1 MSPSTLSRL
10 AALPSILPAP
20 PILLASILVGAT
32 ALALAVPASAQVR
45 VGVTSAAEG
54 DPLGKPPAEAERV
67 LRVGVDVQASELI
80 TTSVNDRAHLV
91 FLDGT
96 SLTVGPD
103 AQLVID
109 RFIYDPSRGIGDLS
123 VTLSKG
129 VLRLVGGKI
138 SKMQPVLVNTPGVLT
153 GIRGGISIVDAQA
166 GQTVSTFMFGRDM
179 TVTGRGQTQ
188 TVTRPG
194 FEVTTRVN
202 APPAPPAPVSE
213 QMLNAQIAKLEGRSG
228 SSGRG
233 NAAATGAAVVKV
245 TQGTQ
250 GLAAQPQQSTPG
262 NARTG
267 QPTAPQ
273 PVSWQQWGG
282 GVAYQNPAAV
292 NPAITGGTAA
302 LVPGAI
308 PTVAQLPTTGTA
320 TYNGSFSVIQNPGG
334 ITAGS
339 VAIGWNFGNQTGNFL
354 AVANGQNGMS
364 GSATA
369 PLKLNPGTANFSG
382 PLTVNNV
389 TGTGNGSG
397 SVNGNFV
404 STSSSPVGAVG
415 GSITGK
421 GNDGSI
427 SGTFKATK

>member
-1 MSPSTLSRL
+1 MSPLTLSRL
-10 AALPSILPAP
+10 AALPSILLA
-20 PILLASILVGAT
+20 PILMGAT
-32 ALALAVPASAQVR
+32 TLALAVPAGAQVR

-397 SVNGNFV
+397 SGSVNGNFV

>member
-10 AALPSILPAP
+10 AALPAILLA
-20 PILLASILVGAT
+20 PILLGAT
-32 ALALAVPASAQVR
+32 ALVLAVPASAQVR
-45 VGVTSAAEG
+45 VGVTSATEG

-109 RFIYDPSRGIGDLS
+109 RFVYDPSRGIGDLS

-138 SKMQPVLVNTPGVLT
+138 SKLHPVLVNTPGATT

-166 GQTVSTFMFGRDM
+166 GQTVSTFMFGKDM
-179 TVTGRGQTQ
+179 TVTGQGQTQ

-202 APPAPPAPVSE
+202 APPTPPAPVSE

-233 NAAATGAAVVKV
+233 NASVTGPTVVKV

-262 NARTG
+262 NAGTG
-267 QPTAPQ
+267 QPAAPQ

-282 GVAYQNPAAV
+282 GVVYQNPAAV

-320 TYNGSFSVIQNPGG
+320 TYNGSFSVVQNPGG
-334 ITAGS
+334 VTAGS
-339 VAIGWNFGNQTGNFL
+339 VTIGWNFGNQAGNFL
-354 AVANGQNGMS
+354 AVANGQNGMT

-369 PLKLNPGTANFSG
+369 PLKLTPGTANFSG
-382 PLTVNNV
+382 PLSITDR
-389 TGTGNGSG
+389 TGTGSG

-415 GSITGK
+415 GTITGK
-421 GNDGSI
+421 GVNNGSI
-427 SGTFKATK
+427 SGTFNATK

>member
-10 AALPSILPAP
+10 AALPAILLA
-20 PILLASILVGAT
+20 PILLGAT
-32 ALALAVPASAQVR
+32 VLALAVPASAQVR
-45 VGVTSAAEG
+45 VGVTSATEG

-109 RFIYDPSRGIGDLS
+109 RFVYDPSRGIGDLS

-138 SKMQPVLVNTPGVLT
+138 SKLHPVLVNTPGVTT

-166 GQTVSTFMFGRDM
+166 GQTVSTFMFGKDM
-179 TVTGRGQTQ
+179 TVTGQGQTQ

-194 FEVTTRVN
+194 FEVTTRVH
-202 APPAPPAPVSE
+202 APPIPPAPVSE

-233 NAAATGAAVVKV
+233 NASATGPTVVKV

-262 NARTG
+262 NAGTG

-282 GVAYQNPAAV
+282 GVVYQNPAAV

-320 TYNGSFSVIQNPGG
+320 TYNGSFSVVQTPGG

-339 VAIGWNFGNQTGNFL
+339 VTIGWNFGNQAGNLL
-354 AVANGQNGMS
+354 AVANGQNGMT

-369 PLKLNPGTANFSG
+369 PLKLTPGTANFSG
-382 PLTVNNV
+382 PLSITDR
-389 TGTGNGSG
+389 TGTGSG

-415 GSITGK
+415 GTITGK
-421 GNDGSI
+421 GVNNGSI
-427 SGTFKATK
+427 SGTFNATK

>member
-10 AALPSILPAP
+10 VSLPA
-20 PILLASILVGAT
+20 ILLAPILGGAT
-32 ALALAVPASAQVR
+32 ALALAVPAGAQVR
-45 VGVTSAAEG
+45 IGVTSAAEG

-96 SLTVGPD
+96 SLTIGPD
-103 AQLVID
+103 ARLVID

-123 VTLSKG
+123 VTLGKG
-129 VLRLVGGKI
+129 VMRLVGGKI
-138 SKMQPVLVNTPGVLT
+138 SKIQPVLVNTPGVTT

-179 TVTGRGQTQ
+179 TVTGQGQTQ

-202 APPAPPAPVSE
+202 APPAPPAPVSA
-213 QMLNAQIAKLEGRSG
+213 QMLNAQIAQLEGRSG
-228 SSGRG
+228 SSGRS
-233 NAAATGAAVVKV
+233 NAPAGPAVVKV

-262 NARTG
+262 NAATG
-267 QPTAPQ
+267 QSAAPQ

-292 NPAITGGTAA
+292 NPAITGGTTA
-302 LVPGAI
+302 LVPGAV
-308 PTVAQLPTTGTA
+308 PSVAQLPTTGTA
-320 TYNGSFSVIQNPGG
+320 TYNGSFSVIQNPG
-334 ITAGS
+334 TPAAGS
-339 VAIGWNFGNQTGNFL
+339 VTIGWNFGNQTGNFL
-354 AVANGQNGMS
+354 AIANGQNGNT
-364 GSATA
+364 GTGTA
-369 PLKLNPGTANFSG
+369 PLKLIPGTATFSG
-382 PLTVNNV
+382 PLTVS
-389 TGTGNGSG
+389 TQPGTG

-404 STSSSPVGAVG
+404 STSSSPVGAVAGTVSSRGPG
-415 GSITGK
+415 GSL
-421 GNDGSI
+421 
-427 SGTFKATK
+427 SGTFNATK

>member
-20 PILLASILVGAT
+20 ILLASILLGAT

-54 DPLGKPPAEAERV
+54 DPMGKPPAEAERV

-109 RFIYDPSRGIGDLS
+109 RFIYDPSRGVGDLS

-138 SKMQPVLVNTPGVLT
+138 SKVQPVLINTPGATT

-179 TVTGRGQTQ
+179 TVTGQGQTQ

-202 APPAPPAPVSE
+202 APPALPAPVSE

-228 SSGRG
+228 SSGRS
-233 NAAATGAAVVKV
+233 NAPAGPAVVKV

-262 NARTG
+262 NAATG
-267 QPTAPQ
+267 QSAAPQ

-308 PTVAQLPTTGTA
+308 PTYAQLPTTGTA
-320 TYNGSFSVIQNPGG
+320 TYNGSFSVTQNPG
-334 ITAGS
+334 TPVAGS

-354 AVANGQNGMS
+354 AIANGQNGNT

-369 PLKLNPGTANFSG
+369 PLKLTPGTANFSG

-389 TGTGNGSG
+389 TGPGSA
-397 SVNGNFV
+397 SVIGNFV

-415 GSITGK
+415 GTITGK
-421 GNDGSI
+421 GNGGSV
-427 SGTFKATK
+427 SGTFNAAK

>member
-1 MSPSTLSRL
+1 MSPLTLSRL
-10 AALPSILPAP
+10 AALPSILLA
-20 PILLASILVGAT
+20 PILMGAT

-262 NARTG
+262 NAKTG

-282 GVAYQNPAAV
+282 GVVYQNPAAV

-320 TYNGSFSVIQNPGG
+320 TYNGSFSVVQNPGG
-334 ITAGS
+334 IAAGS
-339 VAIGWNFGNQTGNFL
+339 VTIGWNFGNQAGNFL
-354 AVANGQNGMS
+354 AVANGQNGMT

-369 PLKLNPGTANFSG
+369 PLKLTPGTANFSG
-382 PLTVNNV
+382 PLSITDR
-389 TGTGNGSG
+389 TGPGSG

-415 GSITGK
+415 GTITGK
-421 GNDGSI
+421 GPDSSL

>member
-1 MSPSTLSRL
+1 MSSLPLSRL
-10 AALPSILPAP
+10 ASHPAILLA
-20 PILLASILVGAT
+20 PILLGAI
-32 ALALAVPASAQVR
+32 ALALAVPAGAQVR
-45 VGVTSAAEG
+45 IGVTSAAEG

-109 RFIYDPSRGIGDLS
+109 RFIYDPSRGVGDLS

-138 SKMQPVLVNTPGVLT
+138 SKVQPVLINTPGATT

-179 TVTGRGQTQ
+179 TVTGQGQTQ

-202 APPAPPAPVSE
+202 APPTPPAPVSE
-213 QMLNAQIAKLEGRSG
+213 QMLNAQIAQLEGRSG

-233 NAAATGAAVVKV
+233 NAPAGPAVVKV

-267 QPTAPQ
+267 QLTAPQ

-282 GVAYQNPAAV
+282 GVVYQNPAAV

-308 PTVAQLPTTGTA
+308 PTYAQLPTTGTA
-320 TYNGSFSVIQNPGG
+320 TYNGSFSVTINPGNVA
-334 ITAGS
+334 AGS
-339 VAIGWNFGNQTGNFL
+339 VAIGWNFGNQTGNFT
-354 AVANGQNGMS
+354 AVANGQNGNT

-369 PLKLNPGTANFSG
+369 NLKLTPGTANFSG

-404 STSSSPVGAVG
+404 STSSSPVGAMG
-415 GSITGK
+415 GTITGK
-421 GNDGSI
+421 SNDGSI

>member
-1 MSPSTLSRL
+1 MSPSTPRRL
-10 AALPSILPAP
+10 ASHPTILA
-20 PILLASILVGAT
+20 ASILVCVT

-67 LRVGVDVQASELI
+67 LRVGIDVQAFERI

-109 RFIYDPSRGIGDLS
+109 RFVYDPSTGTGDLS
-123 VTLSKG
+123 VSLGKG

-138 SKMQPVLVNTPGVLT
+138 SKVRPVLVNTPGAIT
-153 GIRGGISIVDAQA
+153 GIRGGISIIEAQA

-179 TVTGRGQTQ
+179 TVTGQGQTQ

-194 FEVTTRVN
+194 FEVTTRPN

-213 QMLNAQIAKLEGRSG
+213 QLLAAQIGKLEGRSG

-233 NAAATGAAVVKV
+233 NTPATGAAVVKV

-250 GLAAQPQQSTPG
+250 SLAAQPQQSVPG
-262 NARTG
+262 NAQAG
-267 QPTAPQ
+267 QSTAPQ
-273 PVSWQQWGG
+273 PASWQQWGG
-282 GVAYQNPAAV
+282 GVVYQNPTAA
-292 NPAITGGTAA
+292 NPAIIGGTTA

-308 PTVAQLPTTGTA
+308 PSVAQLPTTGTA
-320 TYNGSFSVIQNPGG
+320 TYNGSFAVTQNPGSPV
-334 ITAGS
+334 AGS

-354 AVANGQNGMS
+354 AVANGQNGNT

-369 PLKLNPGTANFSG
+369 PLRLNPGTATFSG
-382 PLTVNNV
+382 PLTIPNEQ
-389 TGTGNGSG
+389 GSG

-415 GSITGK
+415 GTITGK
-421 GNDGSI
+421 GNNGSI
-427 SGTFKATK
+427 SGTFKATR

>member
-1 MSPSTLSRL
+1 
-10 AALPSILPAP
+10 
-20 PILLASILVGAT
+20 
-32 ALALAVPASAQVR
+32 
-45 VGVTSAAEG
+45 
-54 DPLGKPPAEAERV
+54 
-67 LRVGVDVQASELI
+67 
-80 TTSVNDRAHLV
+80 
-91 FLDGT
+91 
-96 SLTVGPD
+96 
-103 AQLVID
+103 
-109 RFIYDPSRGIGDLS
+109 
-123 VTLSKG
+123 
-129 VLRLVGGKI
+129 
-138 SKMQPVLVNTPGVLT
+138 
-153 GIRGGISIVDAQA
+153 
-166 GQTVSTFMFGRDM
+166 M
-179 TVTGRGQTQ
+179 TVTGQGQTQ

-202 APPAPPAPVSE
+202 APPTPPAPVSE

-233 NAAATGAAVVKV
+233 NASATGPTVVKV

-262 NARTG
+262 NATTG

-282 GVAYQNPAAV
+282 GVVYQNPAAV

-320 TYNGSFSVIQNPGG
+320 TYNGSFSVIQTPGG
-334 ITAGS
+334 VTAGS
-339 VAIGWNFGNQTGNFL
+339 VTIGWNFGNQAGNFL
-354 AVANGQNGMS
+354 AVANGQNGMT

-369 PLKLNPGTANFSG
+369 PLKLTPGTANFSG
-382 PLTVNNV
+382 PLSITDR
-389 TGTGNGSG
+389 TGTGSG

-415 GSITGK
+415 GTITGK
-421 GNDGSI
+421 GVNNGSI
-427 SGTFKATK
+427 SGTFNATK